1 MPQAPDGVHDVY
13 IGAGS
18 NVGKRLF
25 HLDAAVCGLRDIG
38 EIVQCSPVYET
49 DPVGYAN
56 QDKFLNMVVHLRTT
70 AKPRELLEYLARL
83 EQQARRERTIRFGP
97 RTLDLDI
104 LLYDNDYYCVSDLQ
118 IPHPRMWERA
128 FVIVPL
134 ADLTPDRLGLGGSAW
149 GNSQS
154 LCRLEKRCDM
164 SDVFGRKLRAFRKLK
179 NLTQIELAE
188 KLAVSVAIVGSLE
201 RGTRV
206 PTPQLVGEISRI
218 LQVSEDELFGR
229 SASDVV
235 GNDDT
240 QARRNVR

>member
-134 ADLTPDRLGLGGSAW
+134 ADLTPDRLGLGGIRVGQLAK
-149 GNSQS
+149 S
-154 LCRLEKRCDM
+154 L
-164 SDVFGRKLRAFRKLK
+164 
-179 NLTQIELAE
+179 Q
-188 KLAVSVAIVGSLE
+188 
-201 RGTRV
+201 
-206 PTPQLVGEISRI
+206 VGEEVRY
-218 LQVSEDELFGR
+218 VGR
-229 SASDVV
+229 FW
-235 GNDDT
+235 
-240 QARRNVR
+240 